1 MSALGFV
8 VDRFAKDIR
17 VKATY
22 KVVTYAGKIAESALA
37 SAKATVRVDPNGVVV
52 INVGWEETKNVVTVN
67 IAFDHLETPQAE
79 TDFYM

>member
-1 MSALGFV
+1 M
-8 VDRFAKDIR
+8 
-17 VKATY
+17 
-22 KVVTYAGKIAESALA
+22 TYAGKIAESALA